1 MQILLTKY
9 WGGGRIKFVEPVTKI
24 HFPILSA
31 FGRSRPAALYYKT
44 LETAQKEYP
53 EANDV
58 LNITVDY
65 ESKTFLI
72 FESGKYTTT
81 GLAVKYTEAK

>member
-1 MQILLTKY
+1 M
-9 WGGGRIKFVEPVTKI
+9 
-24 HFPILSA
+24 
-31 FGRSRPAALYYKT
+31 YYKT
-44 LETAQKEYP
+44 LKTAQKEYP

-65 ESKTFLI
+65 ESSTFLI